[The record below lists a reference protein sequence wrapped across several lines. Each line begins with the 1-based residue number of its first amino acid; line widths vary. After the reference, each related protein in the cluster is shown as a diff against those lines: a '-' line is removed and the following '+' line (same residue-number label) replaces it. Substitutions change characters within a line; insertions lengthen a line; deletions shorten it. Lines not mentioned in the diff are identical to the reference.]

1 MNVNKVKLI
10 YFSPTQTTKTIVA
23 GIAQGIGIET
33 VSHLDLTP
41 PTAET
46 MDMAEM
52 ADELV
57 VIGVPV
63 YEGRVA
69 GTAIPRL
76 KKLKADNTPAVVV
89 VVYGNRDFEDAL
101 IELRD
106 IAEELGF
113 IPVAGGA
120 FIGEHSFATDTRPMA
135 NGRPDVEDMATAEQF
150 GVKIRDKMKKMG
162 SVMGMPSVEIPGNR
176 PYINRDRS
184 GLADRSAST
193 QDEMCTLCGTC
204 ASCCPVGA
212 ITVEDTVKTDNV
224 ACILCCACVKNCP
237 TGAREVA
244 DPTINKIANWVSK
257 NFQARREPMT
267 FI

>member
-76 KKLKADNTPAVVV
+76 KK
-89 VVYGNRDFEDAL
+89 
-101 IELRD
+101 
-106 IAEELGF
+106 AE
-113 IPVAGGA
+113 
-120 FIGEHSFATDTRPMA
+120 
-135 NGRPDVEDMATAEQF
+135 GRQHPC
-150 GVKIRDKMKKMG
+150 
-162 SVMGMPSVEIPGNR
+162 
-176 PYINRDRS
+176 RS
-184 GLADRSAST
+184 RGRLWQQGL
-193 QDEMCTLCGTC
+193 
-204 ASCCPVGA
+204 
-212 ITVEDTVKTDNV
+212 
-224 ACILCCACVKNCP
+224 
-237 TGAREVA
+237 
-244 DPTINKIANWVSK
+244 
-257 NFQARREPMT
+257 
-267 FI
+267 